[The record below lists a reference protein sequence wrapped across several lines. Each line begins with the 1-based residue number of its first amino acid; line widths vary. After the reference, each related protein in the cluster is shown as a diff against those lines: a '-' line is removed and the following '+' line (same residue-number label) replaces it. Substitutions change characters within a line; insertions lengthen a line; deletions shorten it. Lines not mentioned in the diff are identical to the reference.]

1 MTYSIAIFIA
11 LAIITIGAAIAVVTL
26 RNVFHAALM
35 LVVAFFGVA
44 GFYVLLE
51 AGFFAAA
58 QVLVYIGAISVLLIF
73 SVMLTRGVFMAQ
85 ARNQQSGYAAV
96 AAGVMF
102 ILIAALVGPI
112 ALNWPGLKLG
122 NFVLPPRVL
131 GNPIEFAVP
140 SPKAVQ
146 PDYLTRFGSNLIETY
161 GVGFLLAGVLL
172 LLAMVGAIWVARE
185 RKLMEIVLE
194 RREMAAE
201 AKVESD
207 ADTAAGAE
215 APAIPA
221 AATPPEPA
229 AGAAH

>member
-102 ILIAALVGPI
+102 LLIAALVGPI
-112 ALNWPGLKLG
+112 AINWPGLRLG
-122 NFVLPPRVL
+122 
-131 GNPIEFAVP
+131 GVP
-140 SPKAVQ
+140 EAGC
-146 PDYLTRFGSNLIETY
+146 RGAA
-161 GVGFLLAGVLL
+161 LLAG
-172 LLAMVGAIWVARE
+172 LALGWYRDVA
-185 RKLMEIVLE
+185 
-194 RREMAAE
+194 AFPP
-201 AKVESD
+201 
-207 ADTAAGAE
+207 
-215 APAIPA
+215 APP
-221 AATPPEPA
+221 TTTTWS
-229 AGAAH
+229 

>member
-1 MTYSIAIFIA
+1 MTYSQVIFVVLA
-11 LAIITIGAAIAVVTL
+11 LVTVGAAVAVVTL

-85 ARNQQSGYAAV
+85 ARNEQSGYVAV
-96 AAGVMF
+96 TAGILFV
-102 ILIAALVGPI
+102 LIAVLVGPI
-112 ALNWPGLKLG
+112 ALNWQGIQIG
-122 NFVLPPRVL
+122 GFSLPPRVF
-131 GNPIEFAVP
+131 GNPGEFLVP
-140 SPKAVQ
+140 NPKAVQ
-146 PDYLTRFGSNLIETY
+146 PDYLVRFGSNLIQTY

-201 AKVESD
+201 ARREAD
-207 ADTAAGAE
+207 ADTAAGVE
-215 APAIPA
+215 APAPA
-221 AATPPEPA
+221 AEPA

>member
-1 MTYSIAIFIA
+1 MTFSQVIFA
-11 LAIITIGAAIAVVTL
+11 VLAVATIGAALAVVTL

-85 ARNQQSGYAAV
+85 ARNQQSGYVAV
-96 AAGVMF
+96 AAG
-102 ILIAALVGPI
+102 ILFVLIIALVGPI
-112 ALNWPGLKLG
+112 AFSYQGIPGL
-122 NFVLPPRVL
+122 NLPARAF
-131 GNPIEFAVP
+131 GNPIEFSGPVP
-140 SPKAVQ
+140 KLQV
-146 PDYLTRFGSNLIETY
+146 DYLLRFGAGLVTDY
-161 GVGFLLAGVLL
+161 AVAFLLGAVLL

-201 AKVESD
+201 AAAEQAND
-207 ADTAAGAE
+207 AAPAGA
-215 APAIPA
+215 
-221 AATPPEPA
+221 PEPA
-229 AGAAH
+229 LAAAQPAAGDQH

>member
-1 MTYSIAIFIA
+1 
-11 LAIITIGAAIAVVTL
+11 
-26 RNVFHAALM
+26 
-35 LVVAFFGVA
+35 
-44 GFYVLLE
+44 
-51 AGFFAAA
+51 
-58 QVLVYIGAISVLLIF
+58 VLVYIGAISVLLIF

-102 ILIAALVGPI
+102 VLIAALVGPI
-112 ALNWPGLKLG
+112 ALNWPGLRIG

-140 SPKAVQ
+140 NPKSVQ

-201 AKVESD
+201 AKAESD

-215 APAIPA
+215 PAAPA
-221 AATPPEPA
+221 EPA